1 MSSKKLTIGNTL
13 QARCA
18 KCRKIT
24 SHTIVAMIEEV
35 PTEVAC
41 NICKHPSVAKK
52 LVVRRPVDPHKS
64 EREEW
69 ATLIPGMDTTRAT
82 EYSMTAAYKKKALLN
97 HPIFGIGLVQRVTGP
112 QKMVVLFAEGE
123 KIMRCH

>member
-1 MSSKKLTIGNTL
+1 MSSKILAVGNTL
-13 QARCA
+13 EARCA

-24 SHTIVAMIEEV
+24 SHTILTMIEEL
-35 PTEVAC
+35 PTEVQC
-41 NICKHPSVAKK
+41 NKCKHPSAAKK
-52 LVVRRPVDPHKS
+52 PVVRRVVDPKKS

-69 ATLIPGMDTTRAT
+69 ATLRPGMDTNRAT
-82 EYSMTAAYKKKALLN
+82 EYSMTAAYKKKALVN
-97 HPIFGIGLVQRVTGP
+97 HPIFGLGLVQRVTGP

>member
-1 MSSKKLTIGNTL
+1 MSSITLVVGNTL

-24 SHTIVAMIEEV
+24 SHTIVTMVEEV
-35 PTEVAC
+35 PTEVQC
-41 NICKHPSVAKK
+41 NKCKHPSAAKK
-52 LVVRRPVDPHKS
+52 PVVRRAVDSKKS

-69 ATLIPGMDTTRAT
+69 ATLRPGMDTTRAT

-97 HPIFGIGLVQRVTGP
+97 HPIFGLGLVQRVTGP